1 MHYQWAEVAPAAP
14 ALVEALP
21 PLLILCGLIIA
32 LGATVLIDAMVRAI
46 FGTVAGILSLVPLVG
61 DITAGVIHDAERAI
75 SHALGAGIATIEGAV
90 GHQFHNLARIC
101 VHWFHVMENTALVA
115 WEEAKFLTGLPTLRE
130 LGHITRELVN
140 KIAHAEAVAQ
150 ADLKAAVRKLEAE
163 IPALPRHLAQRLT
176 ALEHAIA
183 DTIPREIKNARDLAK
198 EAERGVA
205 QLWDW
210 TRNLANN
217 PAITAAVATAIAALG
232 LVGIDLLKCD
242 ESKSLY
248 NKRGCGLWNGLED
261 LLGLFIDALV
271 LTDLCEIIPE
281 TVKFFGL
288 VEGALTGLIVQASN
302 AVCAASNKNWTTVN
316 VAPGPRPPAQA
327 FDPGSLASGG

>member
-14 ALVEALP
+14 ELVEALP
-21 PLLILCGLIIA
+21 PLLMLCGLIIA

-183 DTIPREIKNARDLAK
+183 DTIPREIKTARDRAK

-210 TRNLANN
+210 TRNLATN
-217 PAITAAVATAIAALG
+217 PAIVAAVATAIAALG

-242 ESKSLY
+242 ESKRVSDT
-248 NKRGCGLWNGLED
+248 RGCSVWSAMDD
-261 LLGLFIDALV
+261 LLGLLALGIAAAEFD
-271 LTDLCEIIPE
+271 T
-281 TVKFFGL
+281 L
-288 VEGALTGLIVQASN
+288 VHEAQALTN
-302 AVCAASNKNWTTVN
+302 DAVTV
-316 VAPGPRPPAQA
+316 
-327 FDPGSLASGG
+327 FDDVFGISR